1 MSTATFIIP
10 VYNGE
15 KLIAKT
21 IDSIL
26 SQTVLPEQIIIVDDC
41 STDRTIFILEEY
53 KKQHPKLIT
62 IIKHKENLGRS
73 MACNSALD
81 IVKTDYCLM
90 IDADDIAEPNR
101 LEKQVQFMD
110 QNKDVCASSSFVKY
124 INSKGD
130 IFGKGKLDVLT
141 REIYTEY
148 MRTNE
153 IIGLYSPASIVRMS
167 MLNESNLRF
176 RPQFKQAQ
184 DIDLWNRIS
193 EKYVVIAQPE
203 FLTRYRIHSGSVTTT
218 KFFRSQFYLKYI
230 KNCIVRRRNNK
241 KELSLE
247 EFETLEK
254 NRPILIK
261 IKDYRKVLSKK
272 LFHDIGYLIA
282 EKKYI
287 QTIIFIF
294 FAFVIRPKFF
304 LHKIKS
310 KI

>member
-130 IFGKGKLDVLT
+130 IFGKGKLDVFLQF
-141 REIYTEY
+141 
-148 MRTNE
+148 NE
-153 IIGLYSPASIVRMS
+153 RNVLDEFGKISHKVA
-167 MLNESNLRF
+167 ESFALSEF
-176 RPQFKQAQ
+176 
-184 DIDLWNRIS
+184 
-193 EKYVVIAQPE
+193 EKY
-203 FLTRYRIHSGSVTTT
+203 RII
-218 KFFRSQFYLKYI
+218 Q
-230 KNCIVRRRNNK
+230 
-241 KELSLE
+241 
-247 EFETLEK
+247 
-254 NRPILIK
+254 
-261 IKDYRKVLSKK
+261 DK
-272 LFHDIGYLIA
+272 LFESD
-282 EKKYI
+282 
-287 QTIIFIF
+287 FD
-294 FAFVIRPKFF
+294 KFM
-304 LHKIKS
+304 IEMENEN
-310 KI
+310 IND